1 MTPSV
6 AIIGA
11 GFAGIGTAIKL
22 REAGIR
28 DLALFD
34 RGDRVGGT
42 WRENTYPGAACDV
55 PSHLYSFSFE
65 PRADW
70 SRRFPPQNE
79 VLEYLEHCVDKYGVT
94 PHLRLGTEVTR
105 ATFDADRAK
114 WAIELRG
121 GETHEADVLVAGT
134 GQLSRPSYPQV
145 PGLDRFEGVAF
156 HSAHWRHDHDLRGR
170 DVLVLGTGASAI
182 QFVPAIQPDVRRMTI
197 FQRSAPYV
205 IPKFDKEYGPFHH
218 RLFERAKWLPR
229 LFRAGFYVY
238 FEAITTGFTG
248 RVPRAMLFL
257 RANHR
262 ALLRLQ
268 VRDKA
273 LRERI
278 SPDYELGCKR
288 VLVSNDWYPALTQ
301 PNVSVVTDRIR
312 EAVPEGIVTED
323 GTVHRA
329 DTIIFGTGFAANDF
343 LAPMEVRGVDG
354 RELNETWR
362 EGAEAYLGMT
372 VSGFPNLFILYGPN
386 TNLGSGSIIYM
397 LESQVRYVVDAVRRL
412 RQAGPST
419 YFDVKPH
426 VQDAFSA
433 EIQERL
439 RKTVWQAGCT
449 SWYVTESGRN
459 TNNWPGHMLEYRRR
473 TRTVNLAD
481 YEVVRVRERAAAA

>member
-1 MTPSV
+1 MAPSV

-22 REAGIR
+22 RAAGVR
-28 DLALFD
+28 DLVLFD

-70 SRRFPPQNE
+70 SRRFPPQRE
-79 VLEYLEHCVDKYGVT
+79 VLEYLEHCVRKYGVE
-94 PHLRLGTEVTR
+94 PHLRLRTEVVR
-105 ATFDADRAK
+105 AAFDEERAR
-114 WAIELRG
+114 WRIELRG
-121 GETHEADVLVAGT
+121 GDVHEADVLVAAT
-134 GQLSRPSYPQV
+134 GQLSRPAYPRV

-182 QFVPAIQPDVRRMTI
+182 QFVPAIAPLVRRLEV

-205 IPKFDKEYGPFHH
+205 IPKMDREYKRWHH
-218 RLFERAKWLPR
+218 RLFARAPLVAK
-229 LFRAGFYVY
+229 LFRAGFYAY
-238 FEAITTGFTG
+238 FETITTGFIG
-248 RVPRAMLFL
+248 REPRLMLPL
-257 RANHR
+257 RLSHR

-268 VRDKA
+268 VRDRA
-273 LRERI
+273 LREKVT
-278 SPDYELGCKR
+278 PDYEMGCKR
-288 VLVSNDWYPALTQ
+288 VLVSNDWYPALTR
-301 PNVSVVTDRIR
+301 PNVEVVTERIR
-312 EAVPEGIVTED
+312 EAVPEGVVTED
-323 GTVHRA
+323 GRLHRA
-329 DTIIFGTGFAANDF
+329 DTIIFGTGFTANDF
-343 LAPMEVRGVDG
+343 LAPIEVRGLEG
-354 RELNETWR
+354 RELNEAWR

-397 LESQVRYVVDAVRRL
+397 LESQVRYVVDAVRTLGRL
-412 RQAGPST
+412 GAGA
-419 YFDVKPH
+419 YLDVEPH

-459 TNNWPGHMLEYRRR
+459 TNNWPGYMAEYRRR
-473 TRTVNLAD
+473 TRRVDLGD
-481 YEVVRVRERAAAA
+481 YRVGRPRVPAAA